1 MTVDVTSD
9 SDVYLEQ
16 YNDYAE
22 VTEKYLTYMEKAVGK
37 YIMNGDQD
45 NNLRPADEI
54 TKAEFLT
61 MLVRASKLD
70 VPGKYRKRYADVVAG
85 NWFGGYAQAVFR
97 YGLAKHDKG
106 FLYPDAAV
114 SSDIAVYAM
123 NTAFASDAVLSD
135 AQKAVFA
142 EGLTRE
148 EAAYLIISYMEATG
162 R

>member
-1 MTVDVTSD
+1 
-9 SDVYLEQ
+9 LEQ
-16 YNDYAE
+16 YNDYKE
-22 VTEKYLTYMEKAVGK
+22 VTDKYLTYMEKAVGK

-70 VPGKYRKRYADVVAG
+70 VPGKYRKRYTDVVAG
-85 NWFGGYAQAVFR
+85 NWFGSFAQAVFR

-114 SSDIAVYAM
+114 SSDIALYAL
-123 NTAFASDAVLSD
+123 NTAFASDAALSD